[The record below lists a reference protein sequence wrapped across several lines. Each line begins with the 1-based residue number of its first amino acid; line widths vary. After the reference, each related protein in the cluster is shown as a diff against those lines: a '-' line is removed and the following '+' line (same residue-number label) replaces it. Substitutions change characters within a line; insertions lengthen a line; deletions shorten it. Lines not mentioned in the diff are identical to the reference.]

1 MPGTTVQKPVI
12 RTASGS
18 LLTVE
23 PETEHPVSIEEML
36 KRRDVWLT
44 RNREKLKGYSVDR
57 FIAEK
62 RRDVEAGLE

>member
-1 MPGTTVQKPVI
+1 MTATVKKTVI

-18 LLTVE
+18 VLTVE
-23 PETEHPVSIEEML
+23 PGTEHPVSVDEML
-36 KRRDVWLT
+36 KRRDAWLE
-44 RNREKLKGYSVDR
+44 RNREKLKGYSVDQ

>member
-1 MPGTTVQKPVI
+1 MTATVKKTVV

-18 LLTVE
+18 VLTVE
-23 PETEHPVSIEEML
+23 SGTEKPVSVEEML
-36 KRRDVWLT
+36 KRRDLWLE

-62 RRDVEAGLE
+62 RRDAEMGIE

>member
-1 MPGTTVQKPVI
+1 MNTTVKKSVI

-18 LLTVE
+18 VLTIE
-23 PETEHPVSIEEML
+23 PGTEHPVSIDEML
-36 KRRDVWLT
+36 KRRDAWLR

-62 RRDVEAGLE
+62 RRDVEMGLE